1 MSNMK
6 IIFKLGVFLI
16 LIISSIQ
23 SLSNEGKSL
32 SFDTVYSEELQNSEM
47 KFYSLNL
54 DSNVNDS
61 DLLIETLKTDS
72 TDTLFESP
80 LVLVSLVNKYLF

>member
-1 MSNMK
+1 MK
-6 IIFKLGVFLI
+6 IMFKLGVFLI
-16 LIISSIQ
+16 LIISSIL
-23 SLSNEGKSL
+23 SLSNQEKSL

-61 DLLIETLKTDS
+61 DLLIETTKIDS

-80 LVLVSLVNKYLF
+80 LVLVSLVNIF

>member
-6 IIFKLGVFLI
+6 IMFKLGVFLI

-23 SLSNEGKSL
+23 SLSNEEKSL
-32 SFDTVYSEELQNSEM
+32 SFDSVYSEELQNSEM
-47 KFYSLNL
+47 KFYSLNI
-54 DSNVNDS
+54 DSNVKDS
-61 DLLIETLKTDS
+61 DLLIETIKIDS

-80 LVLVSLVNKYLF
+80 LVLVSLVIIF

>member
-1 MSNMK
+1 MK
-6 IIFKLGVFLI
+6 IMFKLGVFLI

-23 SLSNEGKSL
+23 SLSNEEKSL

-61 DLLIETLKTDS
+61 DLLIETTKIDS

-80 LVLVSLVNKYLF
+80 LVLVSLVNIFLF